1 MLESQIQR
9 QVLEYLKTR
18 NIFHFR
24 APNRPAK
31 NRRYNLKGGVP
42 DIIAVVKGSFIGLE
56 IKTETGV
63 QSEDQKDFEK
73 DLKKAGGKY
82 FIIRSLKEAHS
93 ILSALNVY

>member
-1 MLESQIQR
+1 MLESEIQR
-9 QVLEYLKTR
+9 QVLEYLKAR

-42 DIIAVVKGSFIGLE
+42 DIIAVINGTFIGLE

-63 QSEDQKDFEK
+63 QSEDQKNFEK

-82 FIIRSLKEAHS
+82 YIIRSLKETHETLKG
-93 ILSALNVY
+93 IV